1 MKTIDNLVRENIKRL
16 KPYSSA
22 REEFGGNDFVMLDA
36 NENPFGNELNRY
48 PDPLQVR
55 LKSLIA
61 ERKQVDWENIFLG
74 NGSDEII
81 DLLIRAFCQPGKDNI
96 VTIDPTFG
104 MYQVMADLNQVSARK
119 SNLDLNFQLDAEDLL
134 SKCDENTKMVFLCSP
149 NNPSGNVLSRL
160 QILKILTDLQ
170 GIVVIDEAYID
181 FSDTFGYVDDLR
193 YYPNLVVLQTLSKA
207 WGLAGIRLGMAFA
220 EEEIVDV
227 LNRMKCPYNVNRVTQ
242 EIAVEKMR
250 SERKINQQIRE
261 IKKEREKL
269 IVYLDSMDFVV
280 RVYPSDANFVLVKV
294 QSASDLYDYLKN
306 SGFIVRDRSTL
317 QNPNLLRITVGTP
330 RQNRRLIKT
339 LNNYKL

>member
-1 MKTIDNLVRENIKRL
+1 MKTIDNLVRKNIKRL

-104 MYQVMADLNQVSARK
+104 MYQVMADLNQVSTRK
-119 SNLDLNFQLDAEDLL
+119 SNLDKDFQLDAEDLL

-160 QILKILTDLQ
+160 QILKILNEFQ

-181 FSDTFGYVDDLR
+181 FSDTSGYVDDLR

>member
-160 QILKILTDLQ
+160 QILKILNEFQ

-181 FSDTFGYVDDLR
+181 FSDTSGYVDDLR

-280 RVYPSDANFVLVKV
+280 RVNPSDANFVLVKV

>member
-81 DLLIRAFCQPGKDNI
+81 DLLVRAFCQPGTDNI

-104 MYQVMADLNQVSARK
+104 MYQVMADLNQVSTRK
-119 SNLDLNFQLDAEDLL
+119 SELDNNFQLDAEDLL
-134 SKCDENTKMVFLCSP
+134 SKCDENTKMIFLCSP
-149 NNPSGNVLSRL
+149 NNPSGNVLKRL
-160 QILKILTDLQ
+160 EILKILNKFP
-170 GIVVIDEAYID
+170 GIVVIDEAYLD
-181 FSDTFGYVDDLR
+181 FSDTSGYLDDIR

-220 EEEIVDV
+220 ETEIIDV
-227 LNRMKCPYNVNRVTQ
+227 LNRMKCPYNVNRITQ
-242 EIAVEKMR
+242 EIAIEKMR
-250 SERKINQQIRE
+250 SEKKINQQIRE

-294 QSASDLYDYLKN
+294 QNASDLYDYLKN

-330 RQNRRLIKT
+330 KQNRRLIKT
-339 LNNYKL
+339 LKNYES

>member
-81 DLLIRAFCQPGKDNI
+81 DLLVRAFCQPGTDNI

-104 MYQVMADLNQVSARK
+104 MYQVMADLNQVSTRK
-119 SNLDLNFQLDAEDLL
+119 SELDNNFQLDAEDLL
-134 SKCDENTKMVFLCSP
+134 SKCDENTKMIFLCSP
-149 NNPSGNVLSRL
+149 NNPSGNVLKRL
-160 QILKILTDLQ
+160 EILKILNKFP
-170 GIVVIDEAYID
+170 GIVVIDEAYLD
-181 FSDTFGYVDDLR
+181 FSDTCGYLDDIR

-220 EEEIVDV
+220 ETEIIDV
-227 LNRMKCPYNVNRVTQ
+227 LNRMKCPYNVNRITQ
-242 EIAVEKMR
+242 EIAIEKMR
-250 SERKINQQIRE
+250 SEKKINQQIRE

-294 QSASDLYDYLKN
+294 QNASDLYDYLKN

-330 RQNRRLIKT
+330 KQNRRLIKT
-339 LNNYKL
+339 LKNYES